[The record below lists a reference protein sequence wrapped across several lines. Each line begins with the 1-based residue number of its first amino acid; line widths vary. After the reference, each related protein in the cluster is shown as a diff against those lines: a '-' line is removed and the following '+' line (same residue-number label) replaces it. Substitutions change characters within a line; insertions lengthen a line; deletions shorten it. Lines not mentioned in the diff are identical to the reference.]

1 MWTHGIM
8 HGKGVSL
15 FADGREYRG
24 EYANGKKHG
33 VGTLLK
39 SHYKNG
45 VGEQQEYRE
54 GELVAA

>member
-1 MWTHGIM
+1 MG
-8 HGKGVSL
+8 GGVRAVGGAVSGDVWEGG
-15 FADGREYRG
+15 FR
-24 EYANGKKHG
+24 NGKKHG